1 MKIIKKFRLVILVFF
16 CISFNANIIKCY
28 SEELTK
34 LNLKEEINKG
44 YLLIGIKQYLGRDKN
59 TLPKKSLLS
68 FESKKGGMLKV
79 ISSNGLEYKS
89 KKVDILFNRAPLS
102 KGIVIE
108 RLVSDPFASFES
120 AKRASLLLVE
130 KGLEPKITYPND
142 WEIWLPKSAKSLVNK
157 NFKLRKIYIR
167 DKVVPFIKNEY
178 VFQKIEGL
186 TMISSNQNIKI
197 NNVEYGKNFYL
208 IKDSYGSWTL
218 VQKLSF
224 NDYLRGV
231 LPHEIGSNA
240 PMEALKAQAIIA
252 RTWAI
257 YNSNRFN
264 SDNYHLCITTQC
276 QVYKPI
282 LKNNLNIENAIK
294 ETTNM
299 VMTFNGILMNA
310 FYHASNGGISAP
322 ASESWEMKD
331 YPYLIT
337 KYDFIGEQNNKFK
350 IYFKND
356 KALRNFIINSNNK
369 YFSSKH
375 HLFRWTKKISSTQIL
390 NYISDHNSFIEND
403 NIKDLKIIERGLS
416 GRVIKLSIRLSGR
429 IDPVILNKDDIRK
442 YLKFL
447 PSNLFIIDKLNDDFW
462 VFRGGGFSHGVGLS
476 QSGAIEMAKLGF
488 KYQRILGH
496 YYEGVKITDFKSIR
510 YEP

>member
-1 MKIIKKFRLVILVFF
+1 MKIKKKFRLVLLILF
-16 CISFNANIIKCY
+16 CISANTNVINCN

-44 YLLIGIKQYLGRDKN
+44 FLLIGIKQYLGREKN
-59 TLPKKSLLS
+59 KFSINRPLS
-68 FESKKGGMLKV
+68 FESKNRSMLKV

-89 KKVDILFNRAPLS
+89 KNLDIFFDSVPLA
-102 KGIVIE
+102 KKIVIE
-108 RLVSDPFASFES
+108 RFVSDPFASFES
-120 AKRASLLLVE
+120 AKRASLPFLE
-130 KGLEPKITYPND
+130 QGLAPKITYPND
-142 WEIWLPKSAKSLVNK
+142 WEIWLPNRAKNLVDK
-157 NFKLRKIYIR
+157 NFKLKKISIV
-167 DKVVPFIKNEY
+167 KKIVPLIKNEY
-178 VFQKIEGL
+178 VDQKLGAITRIFSDE
-186 TMISSNQNIKI
+186 NIKI
-197 NNVEYGKNFYL
+197 NKVEYGKNFYL

-240 PMEALKAQAIIA
+240 PIEALKAQAIIA
-252 RTWAI
+252 RTWAV
-257 YNSNRFN
+257 YNSDRFK

-276 QVYKPI
+276 QVYKPTVS
-282 LKNNLNIENAIK
+282 NNLNIENAIE

-299 VMTFNGILMNA
+299 IMTYNGKPVNA
-310 FYHASNGGISAP
+310 FYHASNGGISAL

-337 KYDFIGEQNNKFK
+337 KYDFIGEENNKLNS
-350 IYFKND
+350 YFKNED
-356 KALRNFIINSNNK
+356 SLRNFIFDKNNK

-375 HLFRWTKKISSTQIL
+375 YLFRWTKQISSTQIL
-390 NYISDHNSFIEND
+390 NLIYAKNASFQ
-403 NIKDLKIIERGLS
+403 KDKITNLQIIERGKS
-416 GRVIKLSIRLSGR
+416 GRVIKLGIRHSGR

-447 PSNLFIIDKLNDDFW
+447 PSNLFIIDKLNDDLW
-462 VFRGGGFSHGVGLS
+462 VFRGGGFGHGVGLS

-488 KYQRILGH
+488 NYERILSH
-496 YYEGVKITDFKSIR
+496 YYEGANISDFKSIKR
-510 YEP
+510 